1 MPVITN
7 YFRMDGW
14 VKSAQGPAIPGAQI
28 YVCTQPANTVAL
40 PPSPLANI
48 FADVNGLVPITQPIP
63 TDGFGHYDFY
73 AQAAVY
79 TIVVGLGGIVQE
91 LYPDQSLGGA
101 SGTSGGGGGTA
112 LVIQVNG
119 ATPANQLLLNL
130 QGAGNT
136 SVSTDG
142 AGNVTI
148 TGSGIPTGGTAGQVL
163 TKIDGTNFNT
173 EWVTPTAATS
183 GQNIIPIPQ
192 FNDEDGGLANFTMV
206 LRIPGSM
213 ITATGDSVIVS
224 LMTGSNFGGTGFV
237 VGSASIAATLN
248 SGFIPGVLSPDPS
261 VAWTTAPIPL
271 TFPAFTSTNTV
282 YDSDPVSITIDSDH
296 TYYVLI
302 YMDTTNTSN
311 IPIANWSNAGG
322 IPQFW
327 VDMFGYVS
335 GNHTN
340 DTDSTAVSA
349 PGGSGN
355 LHLISKV
362 RIA

>member
-48 FADVNGLVPITQPIP
+48 FADVNGLVPITQPIL
-63 TDGFGHYDFY
+63 TDGDGHYDFY

-79 TIVVGLGGIVQE
+79 TIVVGFGGVVQE
-91 LYPDQSLGGA
+91 FYPDQSLGGA

-163 TKIDGTNFNT
+163 TKIDGTDFNT
-173 EWVTPTAATS
+173 EWVTPAAATS
-183 GQNIIPIPQ
+183 GQNIFAFPQ
-192 FNDEDGGLANFTMV
+192 FQDEDGGLSNFTLV
-206 LRIPGSM
+206 AIVPAALVQ
-213 ITATGDSVIVS
+213 ATGTSAIVKVI
-224 LMTGSNFGGTGFV
+224 TGGNLGGTGFV
-237 VGSASIAATLN
+237 VTGASIGATVPRRYIGGIITNNL
-248 SGFIPGVLSPDPS
+248 
-261 VAWTTAPIPL
+261 AWTSLVPF
-271 TFPAFTSTNTV
+271 TFPAGSFSTINTT
-282 YDSDPVSITIDSDH
+282 YPSNPVSITIDSDH
-296 TYYVLI
+296 DYYILVYL
-302 YMDTTNTSN
+302 DTTNTGNVPSTGLST
-311 IPIANWSNAGG
+311 IPLEYTGLW
-322 IPQFW
+322 
-327 VDMFGYVS
+327 GYVS
-335 GNHTN
+335 GNHTA
-340 DTDSTAVSA
+340 DADATQVQTLS
-349 PGGSGN
+349 GSGQ
-355 LHLISKV
+355 LHAICQAV
-362 RIA
+362 IA